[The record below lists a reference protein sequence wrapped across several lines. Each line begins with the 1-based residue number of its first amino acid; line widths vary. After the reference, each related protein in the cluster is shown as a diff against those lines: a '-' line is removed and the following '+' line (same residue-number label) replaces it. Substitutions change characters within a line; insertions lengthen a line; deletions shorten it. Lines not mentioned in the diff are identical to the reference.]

1 MIWKNMNETRPNLF
15 SSDTEKN
22 TLLNSVLQQLLII
35 ITIQLY
41 SVIAKNSNKRLKLSV
56 AQCLRSYFVLL
67 RERVLSSLV
76 SEGEVKKVK

>member
-15 SSDTEKN
+15 SSNTEKN

-41 SVIAKNSNKRLKLSV
+41 SVIAKNSNKRFKWRV

-67 RERVLSSLV
+67 RGRLIELGIGRRGQKS
-76 SEGEVKKVK
+76 